1 MTTDFDGATMYQILV
16 GIDTDV
22 DRASAQA
29 STIESLPAASEEVS
43 ATLFHVFQDNP
54 EGRSV
59 QQLDAVRA
67 VADSFDEAGV
77 EYEYYEASGE
87 PASELIRT
95 AEEREVDM
103 ICLSGRKQTPAGK
116 VIFGSVTQAV
126 ILGTDVPVVTVSPER

>member
-1 MTTDFDGATMYQILV
+1 MAVAFDGVRMYRILV

-29 STIESLPAASEEVS
+29 STIESLPGAAEEIE

-77 EYEYYEASGE
+77 AYEYYEASGE